1 MTRTMVAAAALAL
14 TLGAVPA
21 LAQTSTTTTTGSGTS
36 TDTGTAAQT
45 GTTTDTGTAAQTGT
59 TTDTGTTAQTGTTT
73 DTTQTGTA
81 AGAGQLAEADQTFVE
96 KVAQENIAELDLG
109 ELAKERAQ
117 SDEVKQFA
125 QRMIDDHGK
134 ANEQLEEIAKNKGA
148 VIPTEAG
155 EEHSKL
161 RAELGELQGEEF
173 DQRYMAAM
181 AEDHQKA
188 VDLFQKQ
195 AEEGRDPELKSF
207 AEQTLPII
215 KEHLTMAQSMVQQAQ
230 AQ

>member
-14 TLGAVPA
+14 SLGAVPA
-21 LAQTSTTTTTGSGTS
+21 LAQTSTTTTT
-36 TDTGTAAQT
+36 TDS
-45 GTTTDTGTAAQTGT
+45 
-59 TTDTGTTAQTGTTT
+59 TAQ
-73 DTTQTGTA
+73 
-81 AGAGQLAEADQTFVE
+81 AGQLAEADQTFV
-96 KVAQENIAELDLG
+96 KKAAQGSIAEIDLG

-125 QRMIDDHGK
+125 ERMIQDHGK

-148 VIPTEAG
+148 TLPTEAG
-155 EEHSKL
+155 EEHSKV
-161 RAELGELQGEEF
+161 RAELADLKGEEF
-173 DQRYMAAM
+173 DQKYMAAM

-188 VDLFQKQ
+188 VDLFQSQ
-195 AEEGRDPELKSF
+195 AEQGKDAELKSF
-207 AEQTLPII
+207 AEQTLPTI

>member
-1 MTRTMVAAAALAL
+1 MTRTMVAAAALTLA
-14 TLGAVPA
+14 LGAVPA
-21 LAQTSTTTTTGSGTS
+21 LAQTSTTTTT
-36 TDTGTAAQT
+36 TDTAAQ
-45 GTTTDTGTAAQTGT
+45 
-59 TTDTGTTAQTGTTT
+59 
-73 DTTQTGTA
+73 
-81 AGAGQLAEADQTFVE
+81 AGQLAEADQTFVE
-96 KVAQENIAELDLG
+96 KAAQDSIAEIDLG
-109 ELAKERAQ
+109 ELAKERAE
-117 SDEVKQFA
+117 SEEVKQFA

-134 ANEQLEEIAKNKGA
+134 ANEQLEEIAKSKGA

-161 RAELGELQGEEF
+161 RAELGELEGEAF
-173 DQRYMAAM
+173 DQKYMAAM

-195 AEEGRDPELKSF
+195 AEEGEDPELKSF

-230 AQ
+230 AK

>member
-1 MTRTMVAAAALAL
+1 MVAAAALAL
-14 TLGAVPA
+14 ALGAVPA
-21 LAQTSTTTTTGSGTS
+21 LAQTSTTTTT
-36 TDTGTAAQT
+36 DTAAQ
-45 GTTTDTGTAAQTGT
+45 
-59 TTDTGTTAQTGTTT
+59 
-73 DTTQTGTA
+73 
-81 AGAGQLAEADQTFVE
+81 AGQLAEADQTFVE
-96 KVAQENIAELDLG
+96 KVAQDNIAEVDLG

-117 SDEVKQFA
+117 SEEVKQFA

-155 EEHSKL
+155 EEHSKV
-161 RAELGELQGEEF
+161 RAELADLEGEEF
-173 DQRYMAAM
+173 DQKYMAAM

-195 AEEGRDPELKSF
+195 AEEGQDAELKSF

>member
-14 TLGAVPA
+14 AFGAVPA
-21 LAQTSTTTTTGSGTS
+21 LAQTSTTTTT
-36 TDTGTAAQT
+36 TDTAAQ
-45 GTTTDTGTAAQTGT
+45 
-59 TTDTGTTAQTGTTT
+59 
-73 DTTQTGTA
+73 
-81 AGAGQLAEADQTFVE
+81 AGQVAEADQKFVE
-96 KVAQENIAELDLG
+96 KAAQDSIAEIDLG
-109 ELAKERAQ
+109 ELAKERAE

-134 ANEQLEEIAKNKGA
+134 ANEQLEEIAKTKG
-148 VIPTEAG
+148 VVLPTEAG
-155 EEHSKL
+155 EEHSKV
-161 RAELGELQGEEF
+161 RAELSDLKGEEF
-173 DQRYMAAM
+173 DQKYMAAM

-195 AEEGRDPELKSF
+195 AEEGQDAELKSF

>member
-1 MTRTMVAAAALAL
+1 MTRTMVAAAALTLA
-14 TLGAVPA
+14 LGAVPA
-21 LAQTSTTTTTGSGTS
+21 LAQTSTTTTT
-36 TDTGTAAQT
+36 TDTAAQ
-45 GTTTDTGTAAQTGT
+45 
-59 TTDTGTTAQTGTTT
+59 
-73 DTTQTGTA
+73 
-81 AGAGQLAEADQTFVE
+81 AGQLAEADQTFVE
-96 KVAQENIAELDLG
+96 KAAQDSIAEIDLG
-109 ELAKERAQ
+109 ELAKERAE
-117 SDEVKQFA
+117 SEEVKQFA

-134 ANEQLEEIAKNKGA
+134 ANEQLEEIAKSKGA

-161 RAELGELQGEEF
+161 RAELGELEGEAF
-173 DQRYMAAM
+173 DQKYMAAM

-195 AEEGRDPELKSF
+195 AEEGQDPELKSF

-215 KEHLTMAQSMVQQAQ
+215 KEHLTMAQSLVQQAQ

>member
-14 TLGAVPA
+14 SLGAVPA
-21 LAQTSTTTTTGSGTS
+21 LAQTSSTTTTT
-36 TDTGTAAQT
+36 DTAAQA
-45 GTTTDTGTAAQTGT
+45 GQVAESDQKFAEKAAQ
-59 TTDTGTTAQTGTTT
+59 DS
-73 DTTQTGTA
+73 
-81 AGAGQLAEADQTFVE
+81 
-96 KVAQENIAELDLG
+96 IAEIDLG

-134 ANEQLEEIAKNKGA
+134 ANEQLEEIAKNKGVA
-148 VIPTEAG
+148 LPTEAG
-155 EEHSKL
+155 EEHSKV
-161 RAELGELQGEEF
+161 RAELADLKGEEF
-173 DQRYMAAM
+173 DQKYMAAM

-195 AEEGRDPELKSF
+195 SEEGQDAELKSF

-215 KEHLTMAQSMVQQAQ
+215 KEHLTQAQSMVQQAQ

>member
-1 MTRTMVAAAALAL
+1 MVAAAALTLA
-14 TLGAVPA
+14 LGAVPA
-21 LAQTSTTTTTGSGTS
+21 LAQTSTTTTT
-36 TDTGTAAQT
+36 TDTAAQ
-45 GTTTDTGTAAQTGT
+45 
-59 TTDTGTTAQTGTTT
+59 
-73 DTTQTGTA
+73 
-81 AGAGQLAEADQTFVE
+81 AGQLAEADQTFVE
-96 KVAQENIAELDLG
+96 KAAQDSIAEIDLG
-109 ELAKERAQ
+109 ELAKERAE
-117 SDEVKQFA
+117 SEEVKQFA

-134 ANEQLEEIAKNKGA
+134 ANEQLEEIAKSKGA

-161 RAELGELQGEEF
+161 RAELGELEGEAF
-173 DQRYMAAM
+173 DQKYMAAM

-195 AEEGRDPELKSF
+195 AEEGQDPELKSF

>member
-1 MTRTMVAAAALAL
+1 MTRTMVAAAALTLA
-14 TLGAVPA
+14 LGAVPA
-21 LAQTSTTTTTGSGTS
+21 LAQTSTTTTT
-36 TDTGTAAQT
+36 TDTGTAAQSGTTTDTGTSTTT
-45 GTTTDTGTAAQTGT
+45 GTTTDTGA
-59 TTDTGTTAQTGTTT
+59 TAQTGTTT
-73 DTTQTGTA
+73 DTTQTGTT

-96 KVAQENIAELDLG
+96 KVAQDNIAEMDLG
-109 ELAKERAQ
+109 ELAKEKAQ

-134 ANEQLEEIAKNKGA
+134 AQEQLEPIAQSKGA
-148 VIPTEAG
+148 VVPTEAG
-155 EEHSKL
+155 EEHSKI
-161 RAELGELQGEEF
+161 RAELAELEGEEF
-173 DQRYMAAM
+173 DQKYMAAM

-195 AEEGRDPELKSF
+195 AEEGQDPELKSF

-215 KEHLTMAQSMVQQAQ
+215 KEHLTQAQSMVQQAQ

>member
-1 MTRTMVAAAALAL
+1 MTRTMVAAAALTLA
-14 TLGAVPA
+14 LGAVPA
-21 LAQTSTTTTTGSGTS
+21 LAQTSTTTTT
-36 TDTGTAAQT
+36 TDTAAQ
-45 GTTTDTGTAAQTGT
+45 
-59 TTDTGTTAQTGTTT
+59 
-73 DTTQTGTA
+73 
-81 AGAGQLAEADQTFVE
+81 AGQLAEADQTFVE
-96 KVAQENIAELDLG
+96 KAAQDSIAEIDLG
-109 ELAKERAQ
+109 ELAKERAE
-117 SDEVKQFA
+117 SEEVKQFA

-134 ANEQLEEIAKNKGA
+134 ANEQLEEIAKSKGA

-161 RAELGELQGEEF
+161 RAELGELEGEAF
-173 DQRYMAAM
+173 DQKYMAAM

-195 AEEGRDPELKSF
+195 AEEGEDPELKSF

>member
-1 MTRTMVAAAALAL
+1 MTRTLVAAAALAL
-14 TLGAVPA
+14 ALGAVPA
-21 LAQTSTTTTTGSGTS
+21 LAQTSTTTTTT
-36 TDTGTAAQT
+36 TDTAAQ
-45 GTTTDTGTAAQTGT
+45 
-59 TTDTGTTAQTGTTT
+59 
-73 DTTQTGTA
+73 
-81 AGAGQLAEADQTFVE
+81 AGQLAETDQTFVE
-96 KVAQENIAELDLG
+96 KAAQDSIAEIDLG
-109 ELAKERAQ
+109 QLAKEQAE

-134 ANEQLEEIAKNKGA
+134 ANEQLEEVAKNKGA

-161 RAELGELQGEEF
+161 RAELAELKGEEF
-173 DQRYMAAM
+173 DQKYMAAM

-195 AEEGRDPELKSF
+195 AEEGQDPDIKAF
-207 AEQTLPII
+207 AEQTLPVI

>member
-1 MTRTMVAAAALAL
+1 MTRTMVAAAALTLA
-14 TLGAVPA
+14 LGAVPA
-21 LAQTSTTTTTGSGTS
+21 LAQTSTTTTT
-36 TDTGTAAQT
+36 TDTAAQ
-45 GTTTDTGTAAQTGT
+45 
-59 TTDTGTTAQTGTTT
+59 
-73 DTTQTGTA
+73 
-81 AGAGQLAEADQTFVE
+81 AGQLAEADQTFVE
-96 KVAQENIAELDLG
+96 KAAQDSIAEIDLG
-109 ELAKERAQ
+109 ELAKERAE
-117 SDEVKQFA
+117 SEEVKQFA

-134 ANEQLEEIAKNKGA
+134 ANEQLEEIAKSKGA

-161 RAELGELQGEEF
+161 RAELGELEGEAF
-173 DQRYMAAM
+173 DKKYMAAM

-195 AEEGRDPELKSF
+195 AEEGQDPELKSF

-230 AQ
+230 AL

>member
-1 MTRTMVAAAALAL
+1 MTRTMVAAAALTLA
-14 TLGAVPA
+14 LGAVPA
-21 LAQTSTTTTTGSGTS
+21 LAQTSTTTTT
-36 TDTGTAAQT
+36 TDTAAQ
-45 GTTTDTGTAAQTGT
+45 
-59 TTDTGTTAQTGTTT
+59 
-73 DTTQTGTA
+73 
-81 AGAGQLAEADQTFVE
+81 AGQLAEADQTFVE
-96 KVAQENIAELDLG
+96 KAAQDSIAEIDLG
-109 ELAKERAQ
+109 ELAKERAE
-117 SDEVKQFA
+117 SEEVKQFA

-134 ANEQLEEIAKNKGA
+134 ANEQLEEIAKSKGA

-161 RAELGELQGEEF
+161 RAELGELEGEAF
-173 DQRYMAAM
+173 DQKYMAAM

-195 AEEGRDPELKSF
+195 AEEGQDPELKSF

>member
-1 MTRTMVAAAALAL
+1 MTRTMVAAAALTLA
-14 TLGAVPA
+14 LGAVPA
-21 LAQTSTTTTTGSGTS
+21 LAQTSTTTTT
-36 TDTGTAAQT
+36 TDTGTAAQS
-45 GTTTDTGTAAQTGT
+45 GTTTDTGTSTTTGT

-73 DTTQTGTA
+73 TDTTQTGTTA
-81 AGAGQLAEADQTFVE
+81 TASPLPEADQTFVE
-96 KVAQENIAELDLG
+96 TAAQDSIAEIDLG

-148 VIPTEAG
+148 VTPTEAG
-155 EEHSKL
+155 EEHSKV
-161 RAELGELQGEEF
+161 RAELAELEGEEF
-173 DQRYMAAM
+173 DQKYMAAM
-181 AEDHQKA
+181 AEEHQKA

-195 AEEGRDPELKSF
+195 AEEGEDPELKSF

-215 KEHLTMAQSMVQQAQ
+215 KEHLTQAQ
-230 AQ
+230 

>member
-14 TLGAVPA
+14 ALGAAPA
-21 LAQTSTTTTTGSGTS
+21 LAQTSTTTTT
-36 TDTGTAAQT
+36 DTAAQP
-45 GTTTDTGTAAQTGT
+45 
-59 TTDTGTTAQTGTTT
+59 
-73 DTTQTGTA
+73 
-81 AGAGQLAEADQTFVE
+81 GQLAEADQTFAE
-96 KVAQENIAELDLG
+96 KAAQDSIAEIDLG
-109 ELAKERAQ
+109 ELAKERAG

-134 ANEQLEEIAKNKGA
+134 ANEQLEEIAKTKGVA
-148 VIPTEAG
+148 LPTEAG
-155 EEHSKL
+155 EEHSKV
-161 RAELGELQGEEF
+161 RAELADLKGEEF
-173 DQRYMAAM
+173 DQKYMAAM

-195 AEEGRDPELKSF
+195 AEEGQDPELKAF
-207 AEQTLPII
+207 AEQTLPTI

>member
-14 TLGAVPA
+14 GLGAVPA
-21 LAQTSTTTTTGSGTS
+21 LAQTSTTTT
-36 TDTGTAAQT
+36 DTAAL
-45 GTTTDTGTAAQTGT
+45 
-59 TTDTGTTAQTGTTT
+59 
-73 DTTQTGTA
+73 
-81 AGAGQLAEADQTFVE
+81 AGQVAESEQNSAE
-96 KVAQENIAELDLG
+96 KVAQDSIAEIDLG

-134 ANEQLEEIAKNKGA
+134 ANEQLEEIAKNKGVA
-148 VIPTEAG
+148 LPTEAG
-155 EEHSKL
+155 EEHSKV
-161 RAELGELQGEEF
+161 RAELADLKGEEF
-173 DQRYMAAM
+173 DQKYMAAM

-195 AEEGRDPELKSF
+195 SEEGQDAELKSF

-215 KEHLTMAQSMVQQAQ
+215 KEHLTQAQSMVQQAQ

>member
-1 MTRTMVAAAALAL
+1 MTRTMVAAAALTLA
-14 TLGAVPA
+14 LGAVPA
-21 LAQTSTTTTTGSGTS
+21 LAQTSTTTTT
-36 TDTGTAAQT
+36 TDTAAQ
-45 GTTTDTGTAAQTGT
+45 
-59 TTDTGTTAQTGTTT
+59 
-73 DTTQTGTA
+73 
-81 AGAGQLAEADQTFVE
+81 AGQLAEADQTFVE
-96 KVAQENIAELDLG
+96 KAAQDSIAEIDLG
-109 ELAKERAQ
+109 ELAKERAE
-117 SDEVKQFA
+117 SEEVKQFA

-134 ANEQLEEIAKNKGA
+134 ANEQLEEIAKSKGA

-161 RAELGELQGEEF
+161 RAELGELEGEAF
-173 DQRYMAAM
+173 DQKYMAAM
-181 AEDHQKA
+181 AEDHQMA

-195 AEEGRDPELKSF
+195 AEEGEDPELKSF